1 MELLAGLVIGFLG
14 SFHCIG
20 MCGPIALALPVP
32 KTSNLSFIAGRI
44 LYNAGR
50 ALTYSVM
57 GAVFG
62 LLGGRIIFSG
72 FQQGLSITLGVI
84 ILVSVFLPSKY
95 KRNIISL
102 SIIQKINQPLKRE
115 IGILFK
121 QATFSSMFLIGLLNG
136 FLPCGFVYIGL
147 TGATATGN
155 AVSGGAFMFLF
166 GLGTFPAMFA
176 ASVLGKFISLNVRQ
190 KIRKLTPVFAAAL
203 AVIFI
208 LRGMNLG
215 IPFVSPKLN
224 SNTESTQNLDCH
236 F

>member
-20 MCGPIALALPVP
+20 MCGPIALALPIP
-32 KTSNLSFIAGRI
+32 KSSNLSFITGRI
-44 LYNAGR
+44 LYNVGR

-72 FQQGLSITLGVI
+72 LQQALSITLGLI
-84 ILVSVFLPSKY
+84 ILFTIFLPSKY
-95 KRNIISL
+95 KQKFISL
-102 SIIQKINQPLKRE
+102 SFIQKINRPIRRE
-115 IGILFK
+115 IGILFN

-147 TGATATGN
+147 AGATASGD

-176 ASVLGKFISLNVRQ
+176 ASVFGKFISLNVRQ
-190 KIRKLTPVFAAAL
+190 KIRRLTPVFAILL

-224 SNTESTQNLDCH
+224 SQTESTQNLDCH

>member
-1 MELLAGLVIGFLG
+1 MELIAGLVIGFLG

-50 ALTYSVM
+50 VLTYSVM

-72 FQQGLSITLGVI
+72 FQQALSITLGII
-84 ILVSVFLPSKY
+84 ILISVFLPFKY
-95 KRNIISL
+95 KQKIISL
-102 SIIQKINQPLKRE
+102 NFIQKINQPLKRE

-147 TGATATGN
+147 AGATAAGD

-176 ASVLGKFISLNVRQ
+176 ASVLGKFVSLNVRQ
-190 KIRKLTPVFAAAL
+190 KIRKLTPVFAIVL

-224 SNTESTQNLDCH
+224 SQTESTQNLDCH
-236 F
+236 I